1 MMTRPDGSSAL
12 ALSGIAMFSPTPVV
26 GQSNPSSSEEPMTQR
41 ATRIEA
47 QMQIMVDARRKQ

>member
-1 MMTRPDGSSAL
+1 
-12 ALSGIAMFSPTPVV
+12 MFSPTPVV